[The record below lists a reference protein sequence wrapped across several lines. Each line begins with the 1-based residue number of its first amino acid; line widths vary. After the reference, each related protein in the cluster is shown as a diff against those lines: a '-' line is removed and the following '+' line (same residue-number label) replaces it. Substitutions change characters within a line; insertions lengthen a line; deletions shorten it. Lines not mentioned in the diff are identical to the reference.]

1 MNVSLFPD
9 RIQAS
14 VLAFFSIFVL
24 PMHWLYPILLFSLPP
39 ILGDASGNEFAAS
52 AVETSPYMVTQRI
65 HVFFTGKVQGVG
77 FRQSVHDYA
86 VELGLKGWVKNLE
99 DERVEMVAEGNE
111 DDLNLLL
118 GKICSEFEVKK
129 AEVKKEKYTG
139 NLKGFE
145 IVR

>member
-1 MNVSLFPD
+1 
-9 RIQAS
+9 
-14 VLAFFSIFVL
+14 
-24 PMHWLYPILLFSLPP
+24 
-39 ILGDASGNEFAAS
+39 
-52 AVETSPYMVTQRI
+52 
-65 HVFFTGKVQGVG
+65 
-77 FRQSVHDYA
+77 
-86 VELGLKGWVKNLE
+86 
-99 DERVEMVAEGNE
+99 MVAEGNE

>member
-1 MNVSLFPD
+1 MRLRCLVLVLF
-9 RIQAS
+9 
-14 VLAFFSIFVL
+14 LAPTFGGVTATTLAPNSFPFKSI
-24 PMHWLYPILLFSLPP
+24 
-39 ILGDASGNEFAAS
+39 
-52 AVETSPYMVTQRI
+52 MVAQRI
-65 HVFFTGKVQGVG
+65 HVFFIGKVQGVG

-99 DERVEMVAEGNE
+99 DQRVEMVAEGNE
-111 DDLNLLL
+111 NDLNLLL

-129 AEVKKEKYTG
+129 AEVKKEKYSG